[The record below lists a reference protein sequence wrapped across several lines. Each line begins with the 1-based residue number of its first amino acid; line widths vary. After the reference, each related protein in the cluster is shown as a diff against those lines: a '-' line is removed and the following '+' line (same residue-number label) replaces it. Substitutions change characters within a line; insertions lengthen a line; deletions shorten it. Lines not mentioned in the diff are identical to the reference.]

1 MEVGKVEKLVT
12 NFHDENKYVVHIKT
26 LIQALSHGSIHKKVN
41 RDTVMKFNQKAW
53 LGPYIKMNTDLRKI
67 ANNDFEKDF
76 SKLMSNEVSGKTKE
90 NLR

>member
-1 MEVGKVEKLVT
+1 
-12 NFHDENKYVVHIKT
+12 
-26 LIQALSHGSIHKKVN
+26 
-41 RDTVMKFNQKAW
+41 MKFNQKAW

>member
-41 RDTVMKFNQKAW
+41 RDRVMKFNQKAW